1 MWHYQMVVADTKHLT
16 KSLAVAEDIALT
28 VATIA
33 VNIKCSIVTFAT
45 ASMACAAKGH
55 HASSHVVIIQ
65 LRLLHGAK
73 LRILSEL
80 FCKKALKN

>member
-1 MWHYQMVVADTKHLT
+1 MWHYQMVDADAKHLT
-16 KSLAVAEDIALT
+16 KSLAVTEDIVFA

-33 VNIKCSIVTFAT
+33 VNIKCSIVALAA
-45 ASMACAAKGH
+45 ASMTCAAKGH
-55 HASSHVVIIQ
+55 HASSHIVIIQ